1 MLCTY
6 NKSLFLLSIFQIF
19 RLLFTHIN
27 KHKCA
32 RTHTHT
38 NGTTLATYEHKPK
51 GRKAKQVGRDDSHWL
66 PYPLPSVYNN
76 DVQVLQ
82 SFSTRCGHLRA
93 SVTISRKCGWG
104 LQGSHMKSLNCNR
117 ITVVL
122 TALC

>member
-1 MLCTY
+1 MRA
-6 NKSLFLLSIFQIF
+6 QV
-19 RLLFTHIN
+19 
-27 KHKCA
+27 

-104 LQGSHMKSLNCNR
+104 LQGSHMK
-117 ITVVL
+117 TK
-122 TALC
+122 TANTMGHLYMKKFQNGQCKILLLHCDSTNYKD